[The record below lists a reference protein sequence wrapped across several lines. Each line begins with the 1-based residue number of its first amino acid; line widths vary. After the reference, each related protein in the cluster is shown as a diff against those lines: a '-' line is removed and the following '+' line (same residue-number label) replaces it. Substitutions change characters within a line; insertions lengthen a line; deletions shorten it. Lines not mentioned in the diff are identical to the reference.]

1 MPPALKVTAEKRE
14 LGKLISGDDS
24 KREWYM
30 EEREAVREALVKC
43 YNHVLFVQVDVFEA
57 VNVHAQTEEAGGKPS
72 PPALR
77 GPAGSP
83 AAYGQQVWQH
93 RSDSKYEPCRT
104 EQYED
109 GCPRPKPFPG
119 GADSEIAAEKDA

>member
-1 MPPALKVTAEKRE
+1 MRQARLWRQLMNER
-14 LGKLISGDDS
+14 GKW
-24 KREWYM
+24 RM
-30 EEREAVREALVKC
+30 REAVGKPLVKC
-43 YNHVLFVQVDVFEA
+43 YNHVLFVRIDVFEA
-57 VNVHAQTEEAGGKPS
+57 VNANAQTEEARGKTS

-77 GPAGSP
+77 RPAGTP
-83 AAYGQQVWQH
+83 AAYGPHVWQH
-93 RSDSKYEPCRT
+93 RSESKYEPCRT